1 MARTWPAY
9 KRWWYAKGGMDY
21 LAEKIGTQ
29 KVRVY
34 LNGDKHIHPESNVG
48 YSFASVDNKSMPFT
62 DFL

>member
-1 MARTWPAY
+1 
-9 KRWWYAKGGMDY
+9 MDY

-34 LNGDKHIHPESNVG
+34 LNSDKHIHPESNVG
-48 YSFASVDNKSMPFT
+48 YSFAPVDNKSMPFT